1 MVNSWILCTSNFI
14 YVKNIQETNFTIDYS
29 FLMKRELQEPHPLA
43 KSKQFQTKD
52 LPTDKQLREII
63 ETSSTSEKIWLA
75 ILIMSGRR
83 GIDVA
88 RLKWKNVQ
96 LFEHQLTCVM
106 EKDKANKT
114 TPIAFACKFK
124 DLDVEGVNSEEIISI
139 LAKNKNLKK
148 GSEYVVEIEM
158 NEGDKRD
165 QAFKIFKQKLT
176 RRIEFCIHGIRRR
189 RAVIELLKGKTED
202 RVSSKIGWRS
212 KKSISTY
219 VMLSSD
225 QIDCF
230 KNYSEFQKFMYEQCS
245 N

>member
-1 MVNSWILCTSNFI
+1 
-14 YVKNIQETNFTIDYS
+14 
-29 FLMKRELQEPHPLA
+29 MKRELQEPHPLA
-43 KSKQFQTKD
+43 KSKQFQIKD
-52 LPTDKQLREII
+52 LPTDKQLKNIL
-63 ETSSTSEKIWLA
+63 ETASTSEKIWLA
-75 ILIMSGRR
+75 LLIMSGRR
-83 GIDVA
+83 GIDVG

-96 LFEHQLTCVM
+96 IFENQITCVM

-114 TPIAFACKFK
+114 SPTAFVCKFK
-124 DLDVEGVNSEEIISI
+124 DMDIEGVNNAEIISLLI
-139 LAKNKNLKK
+139 ENKKMK
-148 GSEYVVEIEM
+148 RGSDYVVEMEASDC
-158 NEGDKRD
+158 ESRD
-165 QAFKIFKQKLT
+165 QAFKIFKQRLT

-212 KKSISTY
+212 KKTISTY

-230 KNYSEFQKFMYEQCS
+230 KNYTEFQKFMADQCS